1 MVIKM
6 ETIDGA
12 HAANAISYVLDK
24 EKARKENKPVFLTSN
39 NIELNPLTGKPYSPV
54 EVLMDMQLLQAASK
68 HRAEKPFWRIEL
80 CPPKEECSDW
90 TMEQWD
96 RFCKD
101 CVKVLDS
108 TDYKQ
113 EVVRD
118 KDGYPV
124 IDKRTG
130 RPKVKVSGKRTM
142 LAGSQYIAT
151 VHFDTGKPHVHIL
164 ASRWWQATRGRAVA
178 NRLTMDGQMQDTHK
192 CKERAKIAADIIA
205 ERYGWVKAEER
216 TNHRMERIHEAA
228 MKVLKEMDAWDI
240 ETYFA
245 EMRRNGFEV
254 EPTYDSQ
261 GVCRGYSIGEK
272 LYDLDGN
279 YSSTVMYMAS
289 AKKFGHGRD
298 LTVSKLY
305 GTWQKLH
312 SDTAEI
318 RTDSY
323 RWQQSGQQNTT
334 MPPRTAISSQ
344 TDDDEEYL
352 KVLKAKEEAL
362 RIADSKQQEAL
373 PKPQPA
379 THEPTRGE
387 QERDSAIFFA
397 VKSIRELVR
406 TPFRTEFYPLD
417 LEDLLPEGL
426 VAKAIDM
433 GREPG
438 SSFSEDSLRAA
449 ADALME
455 LVECS
460 AERAT
465 VAMEGLL
472 DVIQDIALP
481 ETLPSLGGG
490 GSSNND
496 LPRKKDEEWKW
507 WKNNGFVRNQHNRG
521 RKR

>member
-6 ETIDGA
+6 ETIGGA

-24 EKARKENKPVFLTSN
+24 EKARKENKPVFLAAN

-54 EVLMDMQLLQAASK
+54 EVLMDMQLQQATSK
-68 HRAEKPFWRIEL
+68 HRAENPFWRIEL
-80 CPPKEECSDW
+80 CPPKEECRDW
-90 TMEQWD
+90 TMEQWE

-108 TDYKQ
+108 TDYKT
-113 EVVRD
+113 EVIRD
-118 KDGYPV
+118 MDGYPV

-130 RPKVKVSGKRTM
+130 KPKTKVSGKHTM
-142 LAGSQYIAT
+142 LAKSQYIVT
-151 VHFDTGKPHVHIL
+151 VHFDTGKPHVHI
-164 ASRWWQATRGRAVA
+164 VA

-192 CKERAKIAADIIA
+192 CKERAKMAADIIA

-216 TNHRMERIHEAA
+216 TNHRMERIHDAA
-228 MKVLKEMDAWDI
+228 MKVLKGMDTWEI

-279 YSSTVMYMAS
+279 YSSTVMYKAS

-312 SDTAEI
+312 PEMEALRAE
-318 RTDSY
+318 SN
-323 RWQQSGQQNTT
+323 RWQQSADMTLT
-334 MPPRTAISSQ
+334 MAKPAYQ
-344 TDDDEEYL
+344 EDDEEYL
-352 KVLKAKEEAL
+352 APPTHKPTEAE
-362 RIADSKQQEAL
+362 R
-373 PKPQPA
+373 
-379 THEPTRGE
+379 
-387 QERDSAIFFA
+387 ERDTAIWLAFM
-397 VKSIRELVR
+397 SIRRFVNN
-406 TPFRTEFYPLD
+406 PFKTEFSPLD
-417 LEDLLPEGL
+417 KEDILPEGI

-433 GREPG
+433 EQEAG
-438 SSFSEDSLRAA
+438 SSFCEDNLKNAVRQFLNS
-449 ADALME
+449 ME
-455 LVECS
+455 GI
-460 AERAT
+460 AERVDDAT
-465 VAMEGLL
+465 EDLMDVVAN
-472 DVIQDIALP
+472 IALP

-490 GSSNND
+490 QSNND
-496 LPRKKDEEWKW
+496 LPKKKDDEWKW
-507 WKNNGFVRNQHNRG
+507 WKNNGFVRNQRCKS

>member
-6 ETIDGA
+6 ETIGGA

-24 EKARKENKPVFLTSN
+24 EKARKENKPVFLAAN

-54 EVLMDMQLLQAASK
+54 EVLMDMQLQQATSK
-68 HRAEKPFWRIEL
+68 HRAENPFWRIEL
-80 CPPKEECSDW
+80 CPPKEECRDW
-90 TMEQWD
+90 TMEQWE

-108 TDYKQ
+108 TDYKT
-113 EVVRD
+113 EVIRD
-118 KDGYPV
+118 MDGYPV

-130 RPKVKVSGKRTM
+130 KPKTKVSGKHTM
-142 LAGSQYIAT
+142 LAKSQYIVT
-151 VHFDTGKPHVHIL
+151 VHFDTGKPHVHI
-164 ASRWWQATRGRAVA
+164 VA

-192 CKERAKIAADIIA
+192 CKERAKMAADIIA

-216 TNHRMERIHEAA
+216 TNHRMERIHDAA
-228 MKVLKEMDAWDI
+228 MKVLKGMDTWEI

-279 YSSTVMYMAS
+279 YSSTVMYKAS

-312 SDTAEI
+312 PEMEALRAE
-318 RTDSY
+318 SN
-323 RWQQSGQQNTT
+323 RWQQSADMTRT
-334 MPPRTAISSQ
+334 MAKPAYQ
-344 TDDDEEYL
+344 EDDEEYL
-352 KVLKAKEEAL
+352 APPTHKPTEAE
-362 RIADSKQQEAL
+362 R
-373 PKPQPA
+373 
-379 THEPTRGE
+379 
-387 QERDSAIFFA
+387 ERDTAIWLAFM
-397 VKSIRELVR
+397 SIRRFVNN
-406 TPFRTEFYPLD
+406 PFKTEFSPLD
-417 LEDLLPEGL
+417 KEDILPEGI

-433 GREPG
+433 EQEAG
-438 SSFSEDSLRAA
+438 SSFCEDNLKNAVRQFLNS
-449 ADALME
+449 ME
-455 LVECS
+455 GI
-460 AERAT
+460 AERVDDAT
-465 VAMEGLL
+465 EDMMDVVAN
-472 DVIQDIALP
+472 IALP

-490 GSSNND
+490 QSNND
-496 LPRKKDEEWKW
+496 LPKKKDDEWKW
-507 WKNNGFVRNQHNRG
+507 WKNNGFVRNQRSKS

>member
-24 EKARKENKPVFLTSN
+24 EKARKENKPVFLAAN

-54 EVLMDMQLLQAASK
+54 EVLMDMQLKLAVSK
-68 HRAEKPFWRIEL
+68 HKVENPFWRIEL

-108 TDYKQ
+108 TDYKT
-113 EVVRD
+113 EVVKD

-130 RPKVKVSGKRTM
+130 KPKMKVSGKHTM
-142 LAGSQYIAT
+142 LAASQHIAT
-151 VHFDTGKPHVHIL
+151 VHFDTGKPHVHI
-164 ASRWWQATRGRAVA
+164 VA

-192 CKERAKIAADIIA
+192 CKERAKMAADIIA

-216 TNHRMERIHEAA
+216 TNHRMERIHDAA
-228 MKVLKEMDAWDI
+228 MNVLKGMDTWDI
-240 ETYFA
+240 EAYFA

-279 YSSTVMYMAS
+279 YSSTVMYKAS

-312 SDTAEI
+312 PEMEEI
-318 RTDSY
+318 RTENY
-323 RWQQSGQQNTT
+323 RWQQSSQPSTA
-334 MPPRTAISSQ
+334 MPPRATVSSQ
-344 TDDDEEYL
+344 TEDDEEYL
-352 KVLKAKEEAL
+352 RLLKVKEEAL
-362 RIADSKQQEAL
+362 RMSGGNQQDTSFVTPAPHKPTEA
-373 PKPQPA
+373 
-379 THEPTRGE
+379 E
-387 QERDSAIFFA
+387 QERSTAIFFA
-397 VKSIRELVR
+397 LKSIRELVR

-417 LEDLLPEGL
+417 LEDLLPEGI

-449 ADALME
+449 ADALMDM
-455 LVECS
+455 VECN
-460 AERAT
+460 AERAA

-481 ETLPSLGGG
+481 ETQPSLGGG

>member
-54 EVLMDMQLLQAASK
+54 EVLMDMQLKLAASK
-68 HRAEKPFWRIEL
+68 HKVENPFWRIEL
-80 CPPKEECSDW
+80 CPPKEECQDW

-113 EVVRD
+113 DVVRD

-142 LAGSQYIAT
+142 LAKSQYIVT
-151 VHFDTGKPHVHIL
+151 VHFDTGKPHVHI
-164 ASRWWQATRGRAVA
+164 VA

-192 CKERAKIAADIIA
+192 CKERAKMAADIIA

-216 TNHRMERIHEAA
+216 TNHRMERIHDAA
-228 MKVLKEMDAWDI
+228 MKVLKSMNQWDI

-254 EPTYDSQ
+254 DPTYDSK

-279 YSSTVMYMAS
+279 YSSTVMYKAS

-312 SDTAEI
+312 PEMEAV
-318 RTDSY
+318 RTESY
-323 RWQQSGQQNTT
+323 RWQQSADMTRT
-334 MPPRTAISSQ
+334 MPKPANQ
-344 TDDDEEYL
+344 EDDEEYL
-352 KVLKAKEEAL
+352 RLLKVKEEAL
-362 RIADSKQQEAL
+362 RMSGSNQQDTSFVTPEPRKLSEA
-373 PKPQPA
+373 
-379 THEPTRGE
+379 E
-387 QERDSAIFFA
+387 QKRTSAIFFA
-397 VKSIRELVR
+397 IKSIKELVN
-406 TPFRTEFYPLD
+406 TPFRTEFYPYD
-417 LEDLLPEGL
+417 LENLLPEGI

-433 GREPG
+433 GQEAG
-438 SSFSEDSLRAA
+438 SSFSQGNLKKA

-455 LVECS
+455 MVECS

-465 VAMEGLL
+465 VAMDGLL
-472 DVIQDIALP
+472 GVIQEIALP

-490 GSSNND
+490 QSNND
-496 LPRKKDEEWKW
+496 LPKKKDDEWKW
-507 WKNNGFVRNQHNRG
+507 WKNNGFVRNQRSRS

>member
-6 ETIDGA
+6 ETIGQA

-24 EKARKENKPVFLTSN
+24 EKARKENKPVFLASN

-68 HRAEKPFWRIEL
+68 HKVENPFWRIEL
-80 CPPKEECSDW
+80 CPPKEECRDW

-96 RFCKD
+96 RFCRD

-108 TDYKQ
+108 TDYKT
-113 EVVRD
+113 EVIRD
-118 KDGYPV
+118 MDGYPV

-130 RPKVKVSGKRTM
+130 KPKTKVSGKHTM
-142 LAGSQYIAT
+142 LAKSQYIVT
-151 VHFDTGKPHVHIL
+151 VHFDTGKPHVHI
-164 ASRWWQATRGRAVA
+164 VA

-192 CKERAKIAADIIA
+192 CKERAKMAADIIA

-216 TNHRMERIHEAA
+216 TNHRMERIHDAA
-228 MKVLKEMDAWDI
+228 MKVLKGMDTWEI

-279 YSSTVMYMAS
+279 YSSTVMYKAS

-312 SDTAEI
+312 PEMEALRAE
-318 RTDSY
+318 SN
-323 RWQQSGQQNTT
+323 RWQQSADMTRT
-334 MPPRTAISSQ
+334 MAKPAYQ
-344 TDDDEEYL
+344 EDDEEYL
-352 KVLKAKEEAL
+352 APPTHKPTEAE
-362 RIADSKQQEAL
+362 RKRDTAL
-373 PKPQPA
+373 WLA
-379 THEPTRGE
+379 
-387 QERDSAIFFA
+387 FM
-397 VKSIRELVR
+397 SIRRFVNN
-406 TPFRTEFYPLD
+406 PFKTEFSPLD
-417 LEDLLPEGL
+417 KEDILPEGI

-433 GREPG
+433 EQEAG
-438 SSFSEDSLRAA
+438 SSFCEDNLKNAVRQFLNS
-449 ADALME
+449 ME
-455 LVECS
+455 GI
-460 AERAT
+460 AERVDDAT
-465 VAMEGLL
+465 EDLMDVVAN
-472 DVIQDIALP
+472 IALP

-490 GSSNND
+490 QSNND
-496 LPRKKDEEWKW
+496 LPKKKDDEWKW
-507 WKNNGFVRNQHNRG
+507 WKNNGFVRNQRSKS

>member
-1 MVIKM
+1 M

-39 NIELNPLTGKPYSPV
+39 NIELNPLTGKLYSPV
-54 EVLMDMQLLQAASK
+54 EVLMDMQLKLAASK
-68 HRAEKPFWRIEL
+68 HRVENPFWRIEL

-96 RFCKD
+96 KFCRD

-142 LAGSQYIAT
+142 LAKSQYIAT
-151 VHFDTGKPHVHIL
+151 VHFDTGKPHVHI
-164 ASRWWQATRGRAVA
+164 VA

-192 CKERAKIAADIIA
+192 CKDRAKMAADIIA

-216 TNHRMERIHEAA
+216 TNHRMERIHDAA
-228 MKVLKEMDAWDI
+228 MNVLKGMDKWDI

-261 GVCRGYSIGEK
+261 GICRGYSIGEK

-279 YSSTVMYMAS
+279 YSCTVMYKAS

-305 GTWQKLH
+305 NTWQKLH
-312 SDTAEI
+312 PEMESL
-318 RTDSY
+318 RTESY
-323 RWQQSGQQNTT
+323 GWQQSADMTRT
-334 MPPRTAISSQ
+334 MPKPVDQ
-344 TDDDEEYL
+344 EDNEEYL
-352 KVLKAKEEAL
+352 RLLKVKEEAL
-362 RIADSKQQEAL
+362 RMSGSNQQNTSFVTPAPHKPTEAE
-373 PKPQPA
+373 K
-379 THEPTRGE
+379 
-387 QERDSAIFFA
+387 ERNSAILFA
-397 VKSIRELVR
+397 VKSIRELVNA
-406 TPFRTEFYPLD
+406 PFRTEFYPYD
-417 LEDLLPEGL
+417 LENLLPEGI
-426 VAKAIDM
+426 VAKSIDM
-433 GREPG
+433 GQEAG
-438 SSFSEDSLRAA
+438 SSFSEGNLKIA

-455 LVECS
+455 MVECS
-460 AERAT
+460 AKRAT

-472 DVIQDIALP
+472 GVIQSIALP

-490 GSSNND
+490 QSNND
-496 LPRKKDEEWKW
+496 LPKKKDDEWKW
-507 WKNNGFVRNQHNRG
+507 WKNNGFVRNQCSRS

>member
-6 ETIDGA
+6 ETIGGA

-24 EKARKENKPVFLTSN
+24 EKARKENKPVFLAAN

-54 EVLMDMQLLQAASK
+54 EVLMDMQLKLATSMHK
-68 HRAEKPFWRIEL
+68 VENPFWRIEL
-80 CPPKEECSDW
+80 CPPREECSDW

-96 RFCKD
+96 RFCRD

-124 IDKRTG
+124 IDKWTG
-130 RPKVKVSGKRTM
+130 KPKTKVSGKRTM
-142 LAGSQYIAT
+142 LAKSQYIAT
-151 VHFDTGKPHVHIL
+151 VHFDTGKPHVHI
-164 ASRWWQATRGRAVA
+164 VA

-192 CKERAKIAADIIA
+192 CKERAKMAADIIA

-216 TNHRMERIHEAA
+216 TNHRMERIHDAA
-228 MKVLKEMDAWDI
+228 MKVLKSMNQWDI

-279 YSSTVMYMAS
+279 YSSTVMYKAS

-312 SDTAEI
+312 PEMETL
-318 RTDSY
+318 RTESY
-323 RWQQSGQQNTT
+323 GWQQSSQPSTA
-334 MPPRTAISSQ
+334 MSPRAAVSSQ

-352 KVLKAKEEAL
+352 RLLKVKEEAL
-362 RIADSKQQEAL
+362 RMSGSNQQETSFVTSA
-373 PKPQPA
+373 PHKQTEA
-379 THEPTRGE
+379 E
-387 QERDSAIFFA
+387 QERNSAVFYA
-397 VKSIRELVR
+397 VKSIRELVN
-406 TPFRTEFYPLD
+406 TPFRTEFYPYD
-417 LEDLLPEGL
+417 LENLLPEGL

-438 SSFSEDSLRAA
+438 SSFSQGNLKKA
-449 ADALME
+449 ADVLME
-455 LVECS
+455 MVECS

-472 DVIQDIALP
+472 GVIQEIALP
-481 ETLPSLGGG
+481 ETQPSLGG

-496 LPRKKDEEWKW
+496 LPKKKDDEWMW
-507 WKNNGFVRNQHNRG
+507 WKNNGFVRNQRSRS

>member
-6 ETIDGA
+6 ETIGGA

-24 EKARKENKPVFLTSN
+24 EKARKENKPVFLAAN

-54 EVLMDMQLLQAASK
+54 EVLMDMQLQQATSK
-68 HRAEKPFWRIEL
+68 HRAENPFWRIEL
-80 CPPKEECSDW
+80 CPPKEECRDW
-90 TMEQWD
+90 TMEQWE

-108 TDYKQ
+108 TDYKT
-113 EVVRD
+113 EVIRD
-118 KDGYPV
+118 MDGYPV

-130 RPKVKVSGKRTM
+130 KPKTKVSGKHTM
-142 LAGSQYIAT
+142 LAKSQYIVT
-151 VHFDTGKPHVHIL
+151 VHFDTGKPHVHI
-164 ASRWWQATRGRAVA
+164 VA

-192 CKERAKIAADIIA
+192 CKERAKMAADIIA

-216 TNHRMERIHEAA
+216 TNHRMERIHDAA
-228 MKVLKEMDAWDI
+228 MKVLKGMDTWEI

-279 YSSTVMYMAS
+279 YSSTVMYKAS

-312 SDTAEI
+312 PEMEALRAE
-318 RTDSY
+318 SN
-323 RWQQSGQQNTT
+323 RWQQSADMTRT
-334 MPPRTAISSQ
+334 MAKPAYQ
-344 TDDDEEYL
+344 EDDEEYL
-352 KVLKAKEEAL
+352 APPTHKPTEAE
-362 RIADSKQQEAL
+362 R
-373 PKPQPA
+373 
-379 THEPTRGE
+379 
-387 QERDSAIFFA
+387 ERDTAIWLAFM
-397 VKSIRELVR
+397 SIRRFVNN
-406 TPFRTEFYPLD
+406 PFKTEFSPLD
-417 LEDLLPEGL
+417 KEDILPEGI

-433 GREPG
+433 EQEAG
-438 SSFSEDSLRAA
+438 SSFCEDNLKNAVRQFLNS
-449 ADALME
+449 ME
-455 LVECS
+455 GI
-460 AERAT
+460 AERVDDAT
-465 VAMEGLL
+465 EDLMDVVAN
-472 DVIQDIALP
+472 IALP

-490 GSSNND
+490 QSNND
-496 LPRKKDEEWKW
+496 LP
-507 WKNNGFVRNQHNRG
+507 H
-521 RKR
+521 

>member
-6 ETIDGA
+6 ETIGGA

-24 EKARKENKPVFLTSN
+24 EKARKENKPVFLASN

-54 EVLMDMQLLQAASK
+54 EVLMDMQLQQASSK
-68 HRAEKPFWRIEL
+68 HKVENPFWRIEL
-80 CPPKEECSDW
+80 CPPKEECRDW

-108 TDYKQ
+108 TDYKT
-113 EVVRD
+113 EVVRN

-130 RPKVKVSGKRTM
+130 KPKVKVSGKHTM

-151 VHFDTGKPHVHIL
+151 VHFDTGKPHVHI
-164 ASRWWQATRGRAVA
+164 VV

-192 CKERAKIAADIIA
+192 CKERAKMAADIIA

-216 TNHRMERIHEAA
+216 TNHRMERIHDAA
-228 MKVLKEMDAWDI
+228 MKVLKGMDTWDI
-240 ETYFA
+240 EAYFA

-254 EPTYDSQ
+254 EPTYDSR

-279 YSSTVMYMAS
+279 YSSTVMYKAS

-312 SDTAEI
+312 SETAEI
-318 RTDSY
+318 HTESY
-323 RWQQSGQQNTT
+323 RWQQPNQQNTT
-334 MPPRTAISSQ
+334 MPARATVSSQ

-362 RIADSKQQEAL
+362 RMSGSKQQETML
-373 PKPQPA
+373 KPQPSI
-379 THEPTRGE
+379 HKPTKGE
-387 QERDSAIFFA
+387 QERDTAIFFA
-397 VKSIRELVR
+397 VKSIRELVK

-417 LEDLLPEGL
+417 LEDLLPEGI
-426 VAKAIDM
+426 VAKATDM
-433 GREPG
+433 GLEPG
-438 SSFSEDSLRAA
+438 SSFSEDNLRAA

-455 LVECS
+455 MVECS

-481 ETLPSLGGG
+481 ETRPSLGGG

-496 LPRKKDEEWKW
+496 LPRKKDEEWKR
-507 WKNNGFVRNQHNRG
+507 WKNNGFVRNQRSRG

>member
-6 ETIDGA
+6 ETIGRA

-24 EKARKENKPVFLTSN
+24 EKARKENKPVFLAAN

-68 HRAEKPFWRIEL
+68 HKVENPFWRIEL
-80 CPPKEECSDW
+80 CPPKEECRDW

-96 RFCKD
+96 RFCRD
-101 CVKVLDS
+101 CVNVLDS
-108 TDYKQ
+108 TDYKT
-113 EVVRD
+113 EVVKD
-118 KDGYPV
+118 KDGQPV
-124 IDKRTG
+124 IDKQTG
-130 RPKVKVSGKRTM
+130 KPKVKVSGKRTM

-151 VHFDTGKPHVHIL
+151 VHFDTGKPHVHI
-164 ASRWWQATRGRAVA
+164 VA
-178 NRLTMDGQMQDTHK
+178 NRLTMDGEMQDTHK
-192 CKERAKIAADIIA
+192 CKERAKMAADIIA

-216 TNHRMERIHEAA
+216 TNHRMERIHDAA
-228 MKVLKEMDAWDI
+228 MKVLKGMDAWDI
-240 ETYFA
+240 EAYFA
-245 EMRRNGFEV
+245 EMRKNGFEV

-279 YSSTVMYMAS
+279 YSSTVMYKAS

-312 SDTAEI
+312 SETAEV
-318 RTDSY
+318 RTESY
-323 RWQQSGQQNTT
+323 RWQQQNQQSTA
-334 MPPRTAISSQ
+334 MPPMTTISSQ

-352 KVLKAKEEAL
+352 KVLKTKEEAL
-362 RIADSKQQEAL
+362 RMSGDNQQDRSVATP
-373 PKPQPA
+373 PKP
-379 THEPTRGE
+379 TNHKPTEAE
-387 QERDSAIFFA
+387 QERDTAIFFA
-397 VKSIRELVR
+397 LKSIRELVKS
-406 TPFRTEFYPLD
+406 PFRTEFYPLD
-417 LEDLLPEGL
+417 LEDLLPEGI

-438 SSFSEDSLRAA
+438 SSFSEDNLKAA

-455 LVECS
+455 MVECS

-472 DVIQDIALP
+472 DVIQNIALP
-481 ETLPSLGGG
+481 ETRPSLGGG

-496 LPRKKDEEWKW
+496 LPKKKDDEWKW
-507 WKNNGFVRNQHNRG
+507 WKNNAFVRNQHSRG

>member
-1 MVIKM
+1 M

-12 HAANAISYVLDK
+12 HAANAISFVLDK
-24 EKARKENKPVFLTSN
+24 EKARKENKPVFLSAN

-54 EVLMDMQLLQAASK
+54 EVLMDMQLKLAASK
-68 HRAEKPFWRIEL
+68 HKVENPFWRIEL
-80 CPPKEECSDW
+80 CSPKEECRDW

-96 RFCKD
+96 RFCRD

-108 TDYKQ
+108 TDYNQ

-130 RPKVKVSGKRTM
+130 KPKVKVSGKRTM
-142 LAGSQYIAT
+142 LGKSQYIAT

-192 CKERAKIAADIIA
+192 CKERAKMAADIIA

-279 YSSTVMYMAS
+279 YSSTVMYKAS

-312 SDTAEI
+312 SETAEI
-318 RTDSY
+318 RTESY
-323 RWQQSGQQNTT
+323 RWQQPCQQNQQNTV
-334 MPPRTAISSQ
+334 MPQRAPISSL

-362 RIADSKQQEAL
+362 RMSGSNQQDTSFVT
-373 PKPQPA
+373 PA
-379 THEPTRGE
+379 THKPSEAE
-387 QERDSAIFFA
+387 QERNSAIFFA
-397 VKSIRELVR
+397 VKSIRELVNA
-406 TPFRTEFYPLD
+406 PFRTEFYPYD
-417 LEDLLPEGL
+417 LENLLPEGI

-433 GREPG
+433 GQEAG
-438 SSFSEDSLRAA
+438 SSFSEGNLKIA
-449 ADALME
+449 ADALMDM
-455 LVECS
+455 VECS

-465 VAMEGLL
+465 VAMDGLL
-472 DVIQDIALP
+472 GVIQEIALP
-481 ETLPSLGGG
+481 ETQPSLGGG
-490 GSSNND
+490 QSNND
-496 LPRKKDEEWKW
+496 LPKKKDDEWMW
-507 WKNNGFVRNQHNRG
+507 WKKNGFIRNQRNR
-521 RKR
+521 RVKR

>member
-39 NIELNPLTGKPYSPV
+39 NIELNPLTGKLYSPV
-54 EVLMDMQLLQAASK
+54 EVLMDMQLKLAASK
-68 HRAEKPFWRIEL
+68 HRVENPFWRIEL

-90 TMEQWD
+90 TMGQWD
-96 RFCKD
+96 KFCRD

-142 LAGSQYIAT
+142 LAKSQYIAT
-151 VHFDTGKPHVHIL
+151 VHFDTGKPHVHI
-164 ASRWWQATRGRAVA
+164 VA

-192 CKERAKIAADIIA
+192 CKDRAKMAADIIA

-216 TNHRMERIHEAA
+216 TNHRMERIHDAA
-228 MKVLKEMDAWDI
+228 MNVLKGMDKWDI

-261 GVCRGYSIGEK
+261 GICRGYSIGEK

-279 YSSTVMYMAS
+279 YSCTVMYKAS

-305 GTWQKLH
+305 NTWQKLH
-312 SDTAEI
+312 PEMESL
-318 RTDSY
+318 RTESY
-323 RWQQSGQQNTT
+323 GWQQSADMTRT
-334 MPPRTAISSQ
+334 MPKPVDQ
-344 TDDDEEYL
+344 EDNEEYL
-352 KVLKAKEEAL
+352 RLLKVKEEAL
-362 RIADSKQQEAL
+362 RMSGSNQQNTSFVTPAPHKPTEAE
-373 PKPQPA
+373 K
-379 THEPTRGE
+379 
-387 QERDSAIFFA
+387 ERNSAILFA
-397 VKSIRELVR
+397 VKSIRELVNA
-406 TPFRTEFYPLD
+406 PFRTEFYPYD
-417 LEDLLPEGL
+417 LENLLPEGI
-426 VAKAIDM
+426 VAKSIDM
-433 GREPG
+433 GQEAG
-438 SSFSEDSLRAA
+438 SSFSEGNLKIA

-455 LVECS
+455 MVECS

-472 DVIQDIALP
+472 GVIQSIALP

-490 GSSNND
+490 QSNND
-496 LPRKKDEEWKW
+496 LPKKKDDEWKW
-507 WKNNGFVRNQHNRG
+507 WKNNGFVRNQCSRS

>member
-1 MVIKM
+1 M

-39 NIELNPLTGKPYSPV
+39 NIELNPLTGKLYSPV
-54 EVLMDMQLLQAASK
+54 EVLMDMQLKLAASK
-68 HRAEKPFWRIEL
+68 HRVENPFWRIEL

-96 RFCKD
+96 KFCRD

-142 LAGSQYIAT
+142 LAKSQYIAT
-151 VHFDTGKPHVHIL
+151 VHFDTGKPHVHI
-164 ASRWWQATRGRAVA
+164 VA
-178 NRLTMDGQMQDTHK
+178 NRLPMDGQMQDTHK
-192 CKERAKIAADIIA
+192 CKDRAKMAADIIA

-216 TNHRMERIHEAA
+216 TNHRMERIHDAA
-228 MKVLKEMDAWDI
+228 MNVLKGMDKWDI

-261 GVCRGYSIGEK
+261 GICRGYSIGEK

-279 YSSTVMYMAS
+279 YSCTVMYKAS

-305 GTWQKLH
+305 NTWQKLH
-312 SDTAEI
+312 PEMESL
-318 RTDSY
+318 RTESY
-323 RWQQSGQQNTT
+323 GWQQSADMTRT
-334 MPPRTAISSQ
+334 MPKPVDQ
-344 TDDDEEYL
+344 EDNEEYL
-352 KVLKAKEEAL
+352 RLLKVKEEAL
-362 RIADSKQQEAL
+362 RMSGSNQQNTSFVTPAPHKPTEAE
-373 PKPQPA
+373 K
-379 THEPTRGE
+379 
-387 QERDSAIFFA
+387 ERNSAILFA
-397 VKSIRELVR
+397 VKSIRELVNA
-406 TPFRTEFYPLD
+406 PFRTEFYPYD
-417 LEDLLPEGL
+417 LENLLPEGI
-426 VAKAIDM
+426 VAKSIDM
-433 GREPG
+433 GQEAG
-438 SSFSEDSLRAA
+438 SSFSEGNLKIA

-455 LVECS
+455 MVECS

-472 DVIQDIALP
+472 GVIQSIALP

-490 GSSNND
+490 QSNND
-496 LPRKKDEEWKW
+496 LPKKKDDEWKW
-507 WKNNGFVRNQHNRG
+507 WKNNGFVRNQCSRS

>member
-6 ETIDGA
+6 DTIDGA
-12 HAANAISYVLDK
+12 HAANAINYVLDK
-24 EKARKENKPVFLTSN
+24 EKARKEDKPVFLASN
-39 NIELNPLTGKPYSPV
+39 HIELNPMTGKPYSPV
-54 EVLMDMQLLQAASK
+54 AVLMDMQLLLATSK
-68 HRAEKPFWRIEL
+68 HKAEEPYWRIEL
-80 CPPKEECSDW
+80 CPPKEECRDW
-90 TMEQWD
+90 TMGQWD
-96 RFCKD
+96 RFCRD

-113 EVVRD
+113 EVVMD
-118 KDGYPV
+118 KDGYPI
-124 IDKRTG
+124 IDKKTG
-130 RPKVKVSGKRTM
+130 KPKVKVSGKHTM

-151 VHFDTGKPHVHIL
+151 VHFDTGKPHVHI
-164 ASRWWQATRGRAVA
+164 VA

-192 CKERAKIAADIIA
+192 CKERAKMAADIIA

-216 TNHRMERIHEAA
+216 TNHRMERIHDAA
-228 MKVLKEMDAWDI
+228 MKVLKGMDTWDI
-240 ETYFA
+240 EAYFA

-254 EPTYDSQ
+254 EPTYDSR
-261 GVCRGYSIGEK
+261 GICRGYSIGEK

-279 YSSTVMYMAS
+279 YSSTVMYKAS

-312 SDTAEI
+312 SETAEV
-318 RTDSY
+318 RTESY
-323 RWQQSGQQNTT
+323 RWQQASQQNTA
-334 MPPRTAISSQ
+334 MPPRTTVSSQ

-362 RIADSKQQEAL
+362 RMSGDNQQDRSVATP
-373 PKPQPA
+373 PKPT
-379 THEPTRGE
+379 THKSTEAE
-387 QERDSAIFFA
+387 QERDTAIFFA
-397 VKSIRELVR
+397 LKSIRELVKS
-406 TPFRTEFYPLD
+406 PFRTEFYPLD
-417 LEDLLPEGL
+417 LEDLLPEGI
-426 VAKAIDM
+426 VAKAIGM

-438 SSFSEDSLRAA
+438 SSFSEDNLKAA
-449 ADALME
+449 ADALMDM
-455 LVECS
+455 VECS

-481 ETLPSLGGG
+481 ETQPSLGGG

-507 WKNNGFVRNQHNRG
+507 WKNNGFVQNQHSRG

>member
-54 EVLMDMQLLQAASK
+54 EVLMDMQLKLAASK
-68 HRAEKPFWRIEL
+68 HRVENPFWRIEL

-96 RFCKD
+96 KFCRD

-142 LAGSQYIAT
+142 LAKSQYIAT
-151 VHFDTGKPHVHIL
+151 VHFDTGKPHVHI
-164 ASRWWQATRGRAVA
+164 VA

-192 CKERAKIAADIIA
+192 CKDRAKMAADIIA

-216 TNHRMERIHEAA
+216 TNHRMERIHDAA
-228 MKVLKEMDAWDI
+228 MNVLMGMDTWDI

-279 YSSTVMYMAS
+279 YSCTVMYKAS

-305 GTWQKLH
+305 NTWQKLH
-312 SDTAEI
+312 PEMESL
-318 RTDSY
+318 RTESY
-323 RWQQSGQQNTT
+323 GWQQSADMTRM
-334 MPPRTAISSQ
+334 MPKPVDQ
-344 TDDDEEYL
+344 EDNEEYL
-352 KVLKAKEEAL
+352 RLLKVKEEAL
-362 RIADSKQQEAL
+362 RMSGSNQQNTSFVTPAPHKPTEAE
-373 PKPQPA
+373 K
-379 THEPTRGE
+379 
-387 QERDSAIFFA
+387 ERNSAILFA
-397 VKSIRELVR
+397 VKSIRELVNA
-406 TPFRTEFYPLD
+406 PFRTEFYPYD
-417 LEDLLPEGL
+417 LENLLPEGI
-426 VAKAIDM
+426 VAKSIDM
-433 GREPG
+433 GQEAG
-438 SSFSEDSLRAA
+438 SSFSEGNLKIA

-455 LVECS
+455 MVECS

-472 DVIQDIALP
+472 GVIQSIALP

-490 GSSNND
+490 QSNND
-496 LPRKKDEEWKW
+496 LPKKKDDEWKW
-507 WKNNGFVRNQHNRG
+507 WKNNGFVRNQCSRS

>member
-1 MVIKM
+1 M
-6 ETIDGA
+6 
-12 HAANAISYVLDK
+12 
-24 EKARKENKPVFLTSN
+24 
-39 NIELNPLTGKPYSPV
+39 
-54 EVLMDMQLLQAASK
+54 
-68 HRAEKPFWRIEL
+68 
-80 CPPKEECSDW
+80 
-90 TMEQWD
+90 
-96 RFCKD
+96 
-101 CVKVLDS
+101 
-108 TDYKQ
+108 
-113 EVVRD
+113 
-118 KDGYPV
+118 
-124 IDKRTG
+124 
-130 RPKVKVSGKRTM
+130 
-142 LAGSQYIAT
+142 
-151 VHFDTGKPHVHIL
+151 
-164 ASRWWQATRGRAVA
+164 A

-192 CKERAKIAADIIA
+192 CKERAKMAADIIA

-216 TNHRMERIHEAA
+216 TNHRMERIHDAA
-228 MKVLKEMDAWDI
+228 MNVLMGMDTWDI

-279 YSSTVMYMAS
+279 YSSTVMYKAS

-318 RTDSY
+318 RTESY
-323 RWQQSGQQNTT
+323 SWQQQSQQNTV
-334 MPPRTAISSQ
+334 MPPRTPMSSQ

-362 RIADSKQQEAL
+362 RLADSKQQEIM

-379 THEPTRGE
+379 THEPTRSE
-387 QERDSAIFFA
+387 QERSTAIFFA

-433 GREPG
+433 GREAG
-438 SSFSEDSLRAA
+438 SSFSEDNLKAA
-449 ADALME
+449 ADALMDM
-455 LVECS
+455 VECS

-481 ETLPSLGGG
+481 ETRPSLGGG

>member
-1 MVIKM
+1 M

-24 EKARKENKPVFLTSN
+24 EKARKENKPVFLAAN

-54 EVLMDMQLLQAASK
+54 EVLMDMQLKLAASK
-68 HRAEKPFWRIEL
+68 HKVENPFWRIEL
-80 CPPKEECSDW
+80 CPPKEECQDW

-96 RFCKD
+96 RFCRD

-124 IDKRTG
+124 IDKRT
-130 RPKVKVSGKRTM
+130 RKPKVKVSGKRTM

-151 VHFDTGKPHVHIL
+151 VHFDTGKPHVHI
-164 ASRWWQATRGRAVA
+164 VA

-192 CKERAKIAADIIA
+192 CKERAKMAADIIA

-216 TNHRMERIHEAA
+216 TNHRMERIHDTA
-228 MKVLKEMDAWDI
+228 MKVLKGMDAWDI

-245 EMRRNGFEV
+245 EMRKNGFEV
-254 EPTYDSQ
+254 EPTYDCRC
-261 GVCRGYSIGEK
+261 VCRGYSIGEK

-279 YSSTVMYMAS
+279 YSSTVMYKAS

-312 SDTAEI
+312 SETAEI
-318 RTDSY
+318 RTESY
-323 RWQQSGQQNTT
+323 RWQQSGQQNTV
-334 MPPRTAISSQ
+334 MPPRARVSSQ

-362 RIADSKQQEAL
+362 GMSGDYQQDRSVATL
-373 PKPQPA
+373 PKPT
-379 THEPTRGE
+379 THKPTEAE
-387 QERDSAIFFA
+387 QERDTAIFFA
-397 VKSIRELVR
+397 LKSIRELVKS
-406 TPFRTEFYPLD
+406 PFRTEFYPLD
-417 LEDLLPEGL
+417 LEDLLPEGI

-438 SSFSEDSLRAA
+438 SSFSEDNLKAA

-455 LVECS
+455 MVECS

-481 ETLPSLGGG
+481 KTRPSLGGG

-496 LPRKKDEEWKW
+496 LPKKKDEEWKW
-507 WKNNGFVRNQHNRG
+507 WKNNGFVRNQRSRG
-521 RKR
+521 RNR

>member
-1 MVIKM
+1 M
-6 ETIDGA
+6 ETIGGA

-24 EKARKENKPVFLTSN
+24 EKARKENKPVFLAAN

-54 EVLMDMQLLQAASK
+54 EVLMDMQLQQATSK
-68 HRAEKPFWRIEL
+68 HRAENPFWRIEL
-80 CPPKEECSDW
+80 CPPKEECRDW
-90 TMEQWD
+90 TMEQWE

-108 TDYKQ
+108 TDYKT
-113 EVVRD
+113 EVIRD
-118 KDGYPV
+118 MDGYPV

-130 RPKVKVSGKRTM
+130 KPKTKVSGKHTM
-142 LAGSQYIAT
+142 LAKSQYIVT
-151 VHFDTGKPHVHIL
+151 VHFDTGKPHVHI
-164 ASRWWQATRGRAVA
+164 VA

-192 CKERAKIAADIIA
+192 CKERAKMAADIIA

-216 TNHRMERIHEAA
+216 TNHRMERIHDAA
-228 MKVLKEMDAWDI
+228 MKVLKGMDTWEI

-279 YSSTVMYMAS
+279 YSSTVMYKAS

-312 SDTAEI
+312 PEMEALRAE
-318 RTDSY
+318 SN
-323 RWQQSGQQNTT
+323 RWQQSADMTLT
-334 MPPRTAISSQ
+334 MAKPAYQ
-344 TDDDEEYL
+344 EDDEEYL
-352 KVLKAKEEAL
+352 APPTHKPTEAE
-362 RIADSKQQEAL
+362 R
-373 PKPQPA
+373 
-379 THEPTRGE
+379 
-387 QERDSAIFFA
+387 ERDTAIWLAFM
-397 VKSIRELVR
+397 SIRRFVNN
-406 TPFRTEFYPLD
+406 PFKTEFSPLD
-417 LEDLLPEGL
+417 KEDILPEGI

-433 GREPG
+433 EQEAG
-438 SSFSEDSLRAA
+438 SSFCEDNLKNAVRQFLNS
-449 ADALME
+449 ME
-455 LVECS
+455 GI
-460 AERAT
+460 AERVDDAT
-465 VAMEGLL
+465 EDLMDVVAN
-472 DVIQDIALP
+472 IALP

-490 GSSNND
+490 QSNND
-496 LPRKKDEEWKW
+496 LPKKKDDEWKW
-507 WKNNGFVRNQHNRG
+507 WKNNGFVRNQRCKS

>member
-54 EVLMDMQLLQAASK
+54 EVLMDMQLKLAASK
-68 HRAEKPFWRIEL
+68 HRVENPFWRIEL

-96 RFCKD
+96 KFCRD

-142 LAGSQYIAT
+142 LAKSQYIAT
-151 VHFDTGKPHVHIL
+151 VHFDTGKPHVHI
-164 ASRWWQATRGRAVA
+164 VA

-192 CKERAKIAADIIA
+192 CKERAKMAADIIA

-216 TNHRMERIHEAA
+216 TNHRMERIHDAA
-228 MKVLKEMDAWDI
+228 MNVLMGMDTWDI

-279 YSSTVMYMAS
+279 YSCTVMYKAS

-305 GTWQKLH
+305 NTWQKLH
-312 SDTAEI
+312 PEMESL
-318 RTDSY
+318 RTESY
-323 RWQQSGQQNTT
+323 GWQQSADMTRT
-334 MPPRTAISSQ
+334 MPKPVDQ
-344 TDDDEEYL
+344 EDNEEYL
-352 KVLKAKEEAL
+352 RLLKVKEEAL
-362 RIADSKQQEAL
+362 RMSGSNQQNTSFVTPAPHKPTEAE
-373 PKPQPA
+373 K
-379 THEPTRGE
+379 
-387 QERDSAIFFA
+387 ERNSAILFA
-397 VKSIRELVR
+397 VKSIRELVNA
-406 TPFRTEFYPLD
+406 PFRTEFYPYD
-417 LEDLLPEGL
+417 LENLLPEGI
-426 VAKAIDM
+426 VAKSIDM
-433 GREPG
+433 GQEAG
-438 SSFSEDSLRAA
+438 SSFSEGNLKIA

-455 LVECS
+455 MVECS

-472 DVIQDIALP
+472 GVIQSIALP

-490 GSSNND
+490 QSNND
-496 LPRKKDEEWKW
+496 LPKKKDDEWKW
-507 WKNNGFVRNQHNRG
+507 WKNNGFVRNQCSRS

>member
-6 ETIDGA
+6 ETIGGA

-24 EKARKENKPVFLTSN
+24 EKARKENKPVFLAAN

-54 EVLMDMQLLQAASK
+54 EVLMDMQLQQATSK
-68 HRAEKPFWRIEL
+68 HRAENPFWRIEL
-80 CPPKEECSDW
+80 CPPKEECRDW
-90 TMEQWD
+90 TMEQWE

-108 TDYKQ
+108 TDYKT
-113 EVVRD
+113 EVIRD
-118 KDGYPV
+118 MDGYPV

-130 RPKVKVSGKRTM
+130 KPKTKVSGKHTM
-142 LAGSQYIAT
+142 LAKSQYIVT
-151 VHFDTGKPHVHIL
+151 VHFDTGKPHVHI
-164 ASRWWQATRGRAVA
+164 VA

-192 CKERAKIAADIIA
+192 CKERAKMAADIIA

-216 TNHRMERIHEAA
+216 TNHRMERIHDAA
-228 MKVLKEMDAWDI
+228 MKVLMGMDTWEI

-279 YSSTVMYMAS
+279 YSSTVMYKAS

-312 SDTAEI
+312 PEMEALRAE
-318 RTDSY
+318 SN
-323 RWQQSGQQNTT
+323 RWQQSADMTRT
-334 MPPRTAISSQ
+334 MAKPAYQ
-344 TDDDEEYL
+344 EDDEEYL
-352 KVLKAKEEAL
+352 APPTHKPTEAE
-362 RIADSKQQEAL
+362 R
-373 PKPQPA
+373 
-379 THEPTRGE
+379 
-387 QERDSAIFFA
+387 ERDTAIWLAFM
-397 VKSIRELVR
+397 SIRRFVNN
-406 TPFRTEFYPLD
+406 PFKTEFSPLD
-417 LEDLLPEGL
+417 KEDILPEGI

-433 GREPG
+433 EQEAG
-438 SSFSEDSLRAA
+438 SSFCEDNLKNAVRQFLNS
-449 ADALME
+449 ME
-455 LVECS
+455 GI
-460 AERAT
+460 AERVDDAT
-465 VAMEGLL
+465 EDLMDVVAN
-472 DVIQDIALP
+472 IALP

-490 GSSNND
+490 QSNND
-496 LPRKKDEEWKW
+496 LPKKKDDEWKW
-507 WKNNGFVRNQHNRG
+507 WKNNGFVRNQRSKS

>member
-6 ETIDGA
+6 ETIGGA

-24 EKARKENKPVFLTSN
+24 EKARKENKPVFLAAN

-54 EVLMDMQLLQAASK
+54 EVLMDMQLQQATSK
-68 HRAEKPFWRIEL
+68 HRAENPFWRIEL

-96 RFCKD
+96 KFCKD

-108 TDYKQ
+108 TDYKT
-113 EVVRD
+113 EVIRD
-118 KDGYPV
+118 MDGHPV

-130 RPKVKVSGKRTM
+130 KPKTKVSGKHTM
-142 LAGSQYIAT
+142 LAKSQYIVT
-151 VHFDTGKPHVHIL
+151 VHFDTGKPHVHI
-164 ASRWWQATRGRAVA
+164 VA

-192 CKERAKIAADIIA
+192 CKERAKMAADIIA

-216 TNHRMERIHEAA
+216 TNHRMERIHDAA
-228 MKVLKEMDAWDI
+228 MKVLKGMDTWEI

-279 YSSTVMYMAS
+279 YSSTVMYKAS

-312 SDTAEI
+312 PEMEALRAE
-318 RTDSY
+318 SN
-323 RWQQSGQQNTT
+323 RWQQSADMTRT
-334 MPPRTAISSQ
+334 MAKPAYQ
-344 TDDDEEYL
+344 EDDEEYL
-352 KVLKAKEEAL
+352 APPTHKPTEAE
-362 RIADSKQQEAL
+362 R
-373 PKPQPA
+373 
-379 THEPTRGE
+379 
-387 QERDSAIFFA
+387 ERDTAIWLAFM
-397 VKSIRELVR
+397 SIRRFVNN
-406 TPFRTEFYPLD
+406 PFKTEFSPLD
-417 LEDLLPEGL
+417 KEDILPEGI

-433 GREPG
+433 EQEAG
-438 SSFSEDSLRAA
+438 SSFCEDNLKNAVRQFLNS
-449 ADALME
+449 ME
-455 LVECS
+455 GI
-460 AERAT
+460 AERVDDAT
-465 VAMEGLL
+465 EDLMDVVAN
-472 DVIQDIALP
+472 IALP

-490 GSSNND
+490 QSNND
-496 LPRKKDEEWKW
+496 LPKKKDDEWKW
-507 WKNNGFVRNQHNRG
+507 WKNNGFVRNQRSKS